1 MSTKTNIPELLETD
15 IGGFKCLR
23 YLDLNG
29 SLGVFG
35 PEEAR
40 EPVEEYIR
48 KYQPICQDPD
58 VRALLAITRPETN
71 MNLKMHIVLHLMEE
85 FKEEIAEGMAI
96 SRQLFLEALDAG
108 CEPIDFSAWS

>member
-1 MSTKTNIPELLETD
+1 VGEQPDNAVNYQGSKIWSRDKFYRNPIMSTKTNIPELLETD

-58 VRALLAITRPETN
+58 VRALLAITRPEAN
-71 MNLKMHIVLHLMEE
+71 MNLKMHIVL
-85 FKEEIAEGMAI
+85 
-96 SRQLFLEALDAG
+96 
-108 CEPIDFSAWS
+108 P